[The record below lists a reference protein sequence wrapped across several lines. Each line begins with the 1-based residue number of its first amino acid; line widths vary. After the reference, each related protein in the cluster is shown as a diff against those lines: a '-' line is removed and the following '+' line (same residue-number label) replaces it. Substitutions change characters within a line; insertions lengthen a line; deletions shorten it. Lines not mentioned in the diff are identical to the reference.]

1 MTGVT
6 DSAATARNASYSYS
20 DAGRVTAATGPWGSD
35 SYAYDANGNRLS
47 ATRTIG
53 TASASDVA
61 TIAATSNRL
70 TRVRDAQG
78 TLAKSYSYDGAGE
91 TISQVKAGGP
101 TLAYSYDARGRMA
114 SVSSNGTQLV
124 ANLYDHAGRRVSRAQ
139 GSGIG
144 ALTVHYLFDDAGQLL
159 AEHDGS
165 TGALLREYIW
175 LGGMLV
181 AMVDGP
187 VAAPVYTYVHTGH
200 LDEPILTTN
209 AAKQVTSS
217 ITRDPFGN
225 AIMLS
230 GSAQIALGYPGQWHD
245 QSAGLYQNWN
255 RDYDP
260 STGRYLETDPIGLA
274 GGTNLYAYT
283 DGNPVNAVDPRG
295 EIAWWV
301 VGGLLGGGGNLLYQL
316 HMNDGRLECVDWSE
330 VGGWALTG
338 AGASGL
344 VRSGAGRL
352 AQSETLFGRHKVG
365 LLNSNDI
372 LRVGWSWKG
381 SAQKGRD
388 VFRLALGNRRWPKIP
403 GLPKFPWHF
412 P

>member
-1 MTGVT
+1 M
-6 DSAATARNASYSYS
+6 
-20 DAGRVTAATGPWGSD
+20 
-35 SYAYDANGNRLS
+35 
-47 ATRTIG
+47 
-53 TASASDVA
+53 
-61 TIAATSNRL
+61 
-70 TRVRDAQG
+70 
-78 TLAKSYSYDGAGE
+78 
-91 TISQVKAGGP
+91 
-101 TLAYSYDARGRMA
+101 
-114 SVSSNGTQLV
+114 
-124 ANLYDHAGRRVSRAQ
+124 
-139 GSGIG
+139 
-144 ALTVHYLFDDAGQLL
+144 

-295 EIAWWV
+295 LLGLNGITGII
-301 VGGLLGGGGNLLYQL
+301 GGITGGGGNLIGQL
-316 HMNDGRLECVDWSE
+316 HRNGGRWECVDITDVLVATA
-330 VGGWALTG
+330 VGGVAGFVAPFAAPSYVGAIGLGGISNVAQTG
-338 AGASGL
+338 LSGWLNGRPANSRDILLSAAIGSVSGL
-344 VRSGAGRL
+344 AGGGVGKAPGGRSATDAVWETSDATLNRLLNESSRVRFAFGRTNFVRSVIAAAIG
-352 AQSETLFGRHKVG
+352 
-365 LLNSNDI
+365 NSGD
-372 LRVGWSWKG
+372 
-381 SAQKGRD
+381 
-388 VFRLALGNRRWPKIP
+388 
-403 GLPKFPWHF
+403 
-412 P
+412 